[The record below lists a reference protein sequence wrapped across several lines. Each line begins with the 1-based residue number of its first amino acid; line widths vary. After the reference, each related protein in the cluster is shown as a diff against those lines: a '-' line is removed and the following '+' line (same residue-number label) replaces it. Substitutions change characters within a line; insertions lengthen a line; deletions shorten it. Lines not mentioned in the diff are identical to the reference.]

1 MTWRPILLGASIL
14 LNLVLVYSL
23 IWGENGAF
31 EYKLLKEQ
39 SADLEVKIQD
49 FDRQN
54 LALSKEIRL
63 LQTDEKYQEKMI
75 RTRLN
80 FVRENEIL
88 YIFPETR
95 APEALAEEGRHEAEN

>member
-1 MTWRPILLGASIL
+1 MTWRPMLLGVSVL

-39 SADLEVKIQD
+39 CGALETKIQEYD
-49 FDRQN
+49 EKN

-63 LQTDEKYQEKMI
+63 LQSDEKYQEKMI

-80 FVRENEIL
+80 FVRDNEIL
-88 YIFPETR
+88 YIFPETK
-95 APEALAEEGRHEAEN
+95 APEVAEEGHHETEN

>member
-1 MTWRPILLGASIL
+1 MTWRPMLLGVSVL

-39 SADLEVKIQD
+39 CGTLEAKIQEYD
-49 FDRQN
+49 EKN
-54 LALSKEIRL
+54 LALSNEIRL
-63 LQTDEKYQEKMI
+63 LQLDEKYQEKMI

-80 FVRENEIL
+80 FVRDNEVL
-88 YIFPETR
+88 YIFPETK
-95 APEALAEEGRHEAEN
+95 APEAAEEGQHETEN